1 MFLSICGSHW
11 KVSMPTLDLSPA
23 EISVLR
29 DVLEGALS
37 DLGTEIAGTDS
48 HDYREGL
55 KERREVLRRIAAA
68 VEQVT
73 RIG

>member
-1 MFLSICGSHW
+1 
-11 KVSMPTLDLSPA
+11 MPTLDLSPA

-55 KERREVLRRIAAA
+55 KERREVLRRIAAT